1 MNPPAPTTSVRGP
14 SIPRCT
20 RTGNAAWPQP
30 GVPKLRGYGLVAAL
44 LLAALFGAGGLL
56 AGVQLRTH
64 TVARAQLRSMEVLA
78 LAREAL
84 LGYALSYVE
93 HHADK
98 DYGFLPCPDS
108 GNDGSTPPGACGARD
123 VGALGR
129 LPWRTLGL
137 PDLRDGWGQC
147 LWYAVGGS
155 VKNNPKPLTLNWDSP
170 GQLAPRAP
178 DGRALRAAGPDGLA
192 VAAIFAPGPVLPGQ
206 SRPPGA
212 KSGCGGSA
220 SAEADLAHYL
230 DHGYTARFSAT
241 MPVTQGAPIGDDAGL
256 TTDLVIW
263 IGIDDI
269 FDALRRRAGH
279 GTYID
284 ALIDTAADALAARL
298 SEADFLAAHTSATP
312 GVLDVGPLPSAAALG
327 LPAAEGLRLDR
338 WRDQFRFAVCRTGT
352 PCIALAHDAPPAT
365 ANCRGVLLFGGER
378 IRSGPGLQQ
387 RDTPERRA
395 DPAQYLEAD
404 NAANFN
410 HGTPSFSGAHRFEVD
425 DPLQP
430 ATRDVIRCLP

>member
-1 MNPPAPTTSVRGP
+1 MSPPAPPTPLHRRAGT
-14 SIPRCT
+14 PRAPAGSGTCPRPGT
-20 RTGNAAWPQP
+20 RCR
-30 GVPKLRGYGLVAAL
+30 RGYALVSAL
-44 LLAALFGAGGLL
+44 LLVALFGAGGLL
-56 AGVQLRTH
+56 AGGQLRTH
-64 TVARAQLRSMEVLA
+64 AVARAHLHSMDALA
-78 LAREAL
+78 LGREAL
-84 LGYALSYVE
+84 LGYAISYGE
-93 HHADK
+93 HHAGEG
-98 DYGFLPCPDS
+98 YGFLPCPDS
-108 GNDGSTPPGACGARD
+108 GNSGSTPPGACGARD

-178 DGRALRAAGPDGLA
+178 DGHALRAAGPDGRA

-206 SRPPGA
+206 NRPPSA
-212 KSGCGGSA
+212 RSGCSGSD

-241 MPVTQGAPIGDDAGL
+241 MPVTQGAPVGEDAGL
-256 TTDLVIW
+256 TTDLVVW

-269 FDALRRRAGH
+269 FDALRRRADH
-279 GTYID
+279 GAHID

-298 SEADFLAAHTSATP
+298 GEADFLAAHTSATP

-338 WRDQFRFAVCRTGT
+338 WRDQFRFAVCRTGA
-352 PCIALAHDAPPAT
+352 PCIALADDTPPA
-365 ANCRGVLLFGGER
+365 AAGCRGVLLFGGER

-395 DPAQYLEAD
+395 DPAQYLEAG
-404 NAANFN
+404 NAANFSQ
-410 HGTPSFSGAHRFEVD
+410 GTPSFSGARRFEVN